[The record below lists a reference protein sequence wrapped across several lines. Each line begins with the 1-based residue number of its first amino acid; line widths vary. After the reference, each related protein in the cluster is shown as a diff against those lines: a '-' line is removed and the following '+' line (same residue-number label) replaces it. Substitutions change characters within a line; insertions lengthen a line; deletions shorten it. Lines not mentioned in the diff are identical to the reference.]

1 MRLLFE
7 SGYLSR
13 AAFIKLSVIGKIFG
27 NCKGFEKSQFHK
39 INEELRRGDLGLK
52 QTFQLDQPPLC
63 FKAVPTRHLQS
74 IPSFLPM
81 SSDDKCPLLLKK
93 CQTSL
98 DSVHSCTYHVYSF
111 DICHLRHEV
120 CSPAHVLLDY

>member
-1 MRLLFE
+1 MATIYFIAQFCAASIRERLL
-7 SGYLSR
+7 R
-13 AAFIKLSVIGKIFG
+13 AAFIKLSVIGKIFR

-74 IPSFLPM
+74 VPSF
-81 SSDDKCPLLLKK
+81 SSNEF
-93 CQTSL
+93 T
-98 DSVHSCTYHVYSF
+98 
-111 DICHLRHEV
+111 R
-120 CSPAHVLLDY
+120 